1 MAKVS
6 RKEKDIAVG
15 LVRTGRLSVIVND
28 APIATEGDLINPHTP
43 GGPHTASVI
52 VGYWPS
58 VFAEDRPVAR
68 KGDATSCGHPLQTGS
83 GDVFV
88 GTDDNG

>member
-1 MAKVS
+1 MAKVA

-15 LVRTGRLSVIVND
+15 IVRTGRTTVIVND
-28 APIATEGDLINPHTP
+28 SPIATEGDLINPHTP

-52 VGYWPS
+52 VGYWPN
-58 VFAEDRPVAR
+58 VFAESRPVAR

-83 GDVFV
+83 KNVFV
-88 GTDDNG
+88 GTDDNN